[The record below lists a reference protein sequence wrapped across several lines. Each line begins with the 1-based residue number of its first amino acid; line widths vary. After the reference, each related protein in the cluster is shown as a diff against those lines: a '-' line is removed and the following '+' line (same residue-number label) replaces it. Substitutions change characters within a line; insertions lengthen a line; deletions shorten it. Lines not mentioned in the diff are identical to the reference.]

1 MRVAWTV
8 EARSDRRVIFS
19 YIEKDNPQAAAR
31 IDALF
36 SKRAAQLVT
45 HPMIGR
51 TGRVAG
57 TRELVAHPNY
67 ILIYDVAGE
76 LIRILRILHAA
87 RQWPDED
94 G

>member
-1 MRVAWTV
+1 M
-8 EARSDRRVIFS
+8 
-19 YIEKDNPQAAAR
+19 
-31 IDALF
+31 
-36 SKRAAQLVT
+36 QLVT

-67 ILIYDVAGE
+67 ILIYYVVGE
-76 LIRILRILHAA
+76 LIRIFRILHAA